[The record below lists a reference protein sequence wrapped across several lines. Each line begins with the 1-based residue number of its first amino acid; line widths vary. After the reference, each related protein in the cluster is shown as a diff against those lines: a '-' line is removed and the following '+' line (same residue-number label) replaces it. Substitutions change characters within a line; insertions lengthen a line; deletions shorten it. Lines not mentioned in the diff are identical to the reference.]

1 VLTDAAGTR
10 VPYNPLVHGSPVMAM
25 MAQPGMVQMNPMMI
39 QPGMQQAPMMVQQQP
54 MVPQGVDPK
63 TMY

>member
-1 VLTDAAGTR
+1 M
-10 VPYNPLVHGSPVMAM
+10 PYNPLVHGSPVMAM

-54 MVPQGVDPK
+54 MMVQQQPMVPQGVDPK